1 MTVGVALLPDS
12 PARVTVRGDVIRDNQ
27 TILSKEMVFEK
38 GKRMELA
45 WRDLDLLYPTSILLL
60 PKYHYF

>member
-12 PARVTVRGDVIRDNQ
+12 PAQVTVRGDVIRDNQ